1 MSYLRKISGVTA
13 GLAAGAALLAGTLVT
28 APSAAAETVI
38 NVSSWLPPQHT
49 LLVNTLRP
57 WTEEIEER
65 TEGRVRFRWLPQAV
79 AAPPS
84 TVDAVRD
91 GLADLSYVVH
101 GFTPG
106 RFVLTKAIE
115 FPDMGETGEISS
127 IAYQRVHDRFFG
139 DREHD
144 GLKVLAV
151 FAHSPGYIYMRNRA
165 VTKLED
171 LDGQT
176 LRVGGGLVN
185 DLTRALG
192 VNSVLRPPGETYEIL
207 STGVVDGVM
216 FPPEAITAFRSEGLI
231 KHVTET
237 PGGIYRVSFLIM
249 MNKDKFDSLSP
260 QDQAIIEE
268 MSGVPLAR
276 SAGRAWDIADARA
289 NEIMLGEGL
298 QVHQADP
305 SLVALIDEKAGVLK
319 EEWKA
324 QAAAMNVDGAAVL
337 EALKEEL
344 DRARAE
350 VAGQ

>member
-1 MSYLRKISGVTA
+1 MSYLRNIAGMTA
-13 GLAAGAALLAGTLVT
+13 GATLLAGALLA
-28 APSAAAETVI
+28 APQAAAETVI

-57 WTEEIEER
+57 WAEEVEER

-115 FPDMGETGEISS
+115 FPDMGESGEVSS
-127 IAYQRVHDRFFG
+127 LAYQRVHDRFFG
-139 DREHD
+139 DQEHE

-151 FAHSPGYIYMRNRA
+151 FAHSPGYIYMRDKA
-165 VTKLED
+165 VTKIED

-249 MNKDKFDSLSP
+249 MNKDKFDSLP
-260 QDQAIIEE
+260 PEDRAIIEE
-268 MSGVPLAR
+268 MSGEALAR

-305 SLVALIDEKAGVLK
+305 SLVALIDEKAATL
-319 EEWKA
+319 KA
-324 QAAAMNVDGAAVL
+324 QWVEDVAALGVDGEAVL
-337 EALKEEL
+337 QALKEEL
-344 DRARAE
+344 EKARAE
-350 VAGQ
+350 VGQQ